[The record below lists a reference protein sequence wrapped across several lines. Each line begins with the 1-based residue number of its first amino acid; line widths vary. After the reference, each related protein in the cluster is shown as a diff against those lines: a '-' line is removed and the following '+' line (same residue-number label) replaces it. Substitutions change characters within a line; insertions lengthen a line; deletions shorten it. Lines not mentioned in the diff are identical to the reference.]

1 MRQARRSCSKCNMP
15 SLPRRVNM
23 KHSIILCSAQTKIQ
37 FITMNLQICKQIYG
51 IKLWFCEKVKALFKK
66 IWRPMRL
73 SVRQYQRMERDPS
86 AISSLWQLFKIA
98 KAHSIDIKELLDID

>member
-37 FITMNLQICKQIYG
+37 FITMNLQTN
-51 IKLWFCEKVKALFKK
+51 LRNK
-66 IWRPMRL
+66 IMVLRKSKGLVQEDMASYEL